1 MRKTEESKKLARV
14 FISHASANLPVALE
28 VQATLEARFDPWLDQ
43 SDIHLGVL
51 LGKELQQS
59 IAASELVVLIWSKAA
74 AASRWVAAELLTAYH
89 LDRFIVPCV
98 LSGDALPQ
106 FLSRSVYCD
115 LRRRRGEVLARLAE
129 QLQRAPRARN
139 EFPALQPYEDS
150 ELTKAIDGICAKQ
163 ASILAR
169 LESNRVAAR
178 ELQAELD
185 PEMRAAEERWRYD
198 PTILNLA
205 GYHRKNWYM
214 LRHWE
219 EYCAGRFPADP
230 VLEAGERFF
239 FETLFVNPL
248 EFSALNGL
256 GNILL
261 FQGELYAAEFF
272 VERAVECARAAG
284 VHYAEA
290 VADLQL
296 IRSRIPAPPKVTGTD
311 VRPAKKPQKR
321 RVKPQAAKHTADSR
335 PPRP

>member
-14 FISHASANLPVALE
+14 FISHTSANLPVARE
-28 VQATLEARFDPWLDQ
+28 VQAALKARFDPWLDQ

-74 AASRWVAAELLTAYH
+74 AASRWVAAELLSAFH

-98 LSGDALPQ
+98 LTDEALPQ
-106 FLSRSVYCD
+106 FLSRSIYCD
-115 LRRRRGEVLARLAE
+115 LRRKRGDVLARLVE
-129 QLQRAPRARN
+129 QLQRVARSRN
-139 EFPALQPYEDS
+139 EFPALQPYQDAA
-150 ELTKAIDGICAKQ
+150 LTKAIYGINAKQ
-163 ASILAR
+163 RTMLER
-169 LESNRVAAR
+169 LGSDMAAAR
-178 ELQAELD
+178 ELQAKLD
-185 PEMRAAEERWRYD
+185 PEMRSAEERWRFD

-230 VLEAGERFF
+230 VLEQGERLFF
-239 FETLFVNPL
+239 QTLFVNPL

-256 GNILL
+256 GNILM

-284 VHYAEA
+284 VNYAEA
-290 VADLQL
+290 VHDLQL
-296 IRSRIPAPPKVTGTD
+296 IRSRTPAPPRESDIHIG
-311 VRPAKKPQKR
+311 PAKKPEKR
-321 RVKPQAAKHTADSR
+321 RVKPHAAGK
-335 PPRP
+335 